1 MSTSV
6 RRISFLLTLVLI
18 LACIPSCL
26 ADAVKYEAPKQIV
39 ITFTG
44 DCTLG
49 IDDRERGKATGFDAF
64 IQQYGIDYPFEKVR
78 DIFAQDDLT
87 VINLEGTLY
96 NSDVGRANK
105 TYARYN
111 LCGNTPRVT
120 PGKAHILRHNGKH
133 HSPHTN

>member
-18 LACIPSCL
+18 LVCIPSSL

-64 IQQYGIDYPFEKVR
+64 IQQYGID
-78 DIFAQDDLT
+78 
-87 VINLEGTLY
+87 
-96 NSDVGRANK
+96 
-105 TYARYN
+105 
-111 LCGNTPRVT
+111 
-120 PGKAHILRHNGKH
+120 
-133 HSPHTN
+133 